1 MTNPGQL
8 PCRIP
13 GTKRLAAK
21 VAFMLLVVAAQFAQ
35 AQTFNVLHSFN
46 GLDGRQPYDGVTLDR
61 EGNLYGTAYGGGD
74 GAGTVYKLTH
84 GFRPRCVRDC

>member
-1 MTNPGQL
+1 MTNPRQH

-21 VAFMLLVVAAQFAQ
+21 VAFMLVVGAAQFAQ

-61 EGNLYGTAYGGGD
+61 EGNLYGTAYGGT
-74 GAGTVYKLTH
+74 TVPARFTS
-84 GFRPRCVRDC
+84 